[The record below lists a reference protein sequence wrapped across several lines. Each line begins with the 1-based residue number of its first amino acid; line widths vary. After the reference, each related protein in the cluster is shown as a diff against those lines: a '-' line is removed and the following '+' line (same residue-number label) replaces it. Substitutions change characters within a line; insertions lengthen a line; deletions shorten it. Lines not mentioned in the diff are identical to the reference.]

1 MPKIQMTFE
10 QNNTKDICKQ
20 RNCADFYKRLK
31 KYENMSK
38 EEKKKEKNWVKIKNN
53 KGKRNGKKILD

>member
-1 MPKIQMTFE
+1 MTFE

-38 EEKKKEKNWVKIKNN
+38 EEKKK
-53 KGKRNGKKILD
+53 